1 MLGTR
6 SKNAEYYMIDNII
19 RVRSMLKNDLQNKA
33 NIRILQAV
41 CDTQYVDVF
50 LNQELVV
57 DWLPFRSV
65 SNYISLF
72 PGTYTIDIL
81 SSTDHK
87 NKLLST
93 NIIIQNDQI
102 YTLALVG
109 KAEETEPYIV
119 HNFPN
124 VPFGEAKMRFLHL
137 APELPVLDFA
147 VKDRDVVFENVA
159 FQQVTDYLGLT
170 PMTVDLE
177 LRTAGS
183 KQVILPMPKLKFK
196 ANEAS
201 TIVLVGSKKVFSIIT
216 IID

>member
-1 MLGTR
+1 M
-6 SKNAEYYMIDNII
+6 AE
-19 RVRSMLKNDLQNKA
+19 KDLQNKA
-33 NIRILQAV
+33 NIRFLQAV
-41 CDTQYVDVF
+41 SDTQYVDVF
-50 LNQELVV
+50 INKELVV
-57 DWLPFRSV
+57 DWLPFRRV
-65 SNYISLF
+65 SNYFSLL

-81 SSTDHK
+81 SSTNRK

-93 NIIIQNDQI
+93 NIIIKNDQL
-102 YTLALVG
+102 YTLALVR
-109 KAEETEPYIV
+109 KAEETELYIV
-119 HNFPN
+119 QNFPN

-137 APELPVLDFA
+137 APELPALDFA
-147 VKDRDVVFENVA
+147 VKDRDVVFENVD

-196 ANEAS
+196 PNEAC
-201 TIVLVGSKKVFSIIT
+201 TIVLVGSKKEFSIII

>member
-1 MLGTR
+1 
-6 SKNAEYYMIDNII
+6 MIDNKI
-19 RVRSMLKNDLQNKA
+19 RVRSMAEKVLQNKA
-33 NIRILQAV
+33 NIRFLQAV
-41 CDTQYVDVF
+41 SDTQYVDVF
-50 LNQELVV
+50 INKELVV
-57 DWLPFRSV
+57 DWLPFRRV
-65 SNYISLF
+65 SNYFSLL

-81 SSTDHK
+81 SSTDRSK
-87 NKLLST
+87 KLLST
-93 NIIIQNDQI
+93 NIIIKNGQI
-102 YTLALVG
+102 YTLALVR

-119 HNFPN
+119 QNFPN

-137 APELPVLDFA
+137 APELPALDFA

-196 ANEAS
+196 ANEAC
-201 TIVLVGSKKVFSIIT
+201 TIVLVGSKKEFSIII

>member
-1 MLGTR
+1 M
-6 SKNAEYYMIDNII
+6 AE
-19 RVRSMLKNDLQNKA
+19 KDLQNKA
-33 NIRILQAV
+33 NIRFLQAV
-41 CDTQYVDVF
+41 SDTQYVDVF
-50 LNQELVV
+50 INKELVV
-57 DWLPFRSV
+57 DWLPFQSV
-65 SNYISLF
+65 SNYVSLL

-81 SSTDHK
+81 SSTDRK

-102 YTLALVG
+102 YTLVLVG
-109 KAEETEPYIV
+109 KGEETELYMV
-119 HNFPN
+119 HNFPK

-137 APELPVLDFA
+137 APELPTIDFA
-147 VKDRDVVFENVA
+147 VKDRDVVFENIA

-196 ANEAS
+196 ANEAC
-201 TIVLVGSKKVFSIIT
+201 TIVLVGSKKEFSIII